1 MYTEHSDVA
10 KVVSAGYNGI
20 NAIVTLSLHLNVHT
34 MQTIALHVTLNP
46 LIIYICSV
54 NILCADASAMLFDNA
69 IAQTVW

>member
-1 MYTEHSDVA
+1 MYTEPSDVA

-54 NILCADASAMLFDNA
+54 NIL
-69 IAQTVW
+69 W